1 MKAELRTV
9 KTDAELALAESYAS
23 AKPNLPGDGKV
34 VALRDAAF
42 KRFEAQGLPH
52 RRIEQWKYTDLRA
65 LLRDAKPLAG
75 PPDAAAKERAKSVGG
90 LDRRHGCAPAGVRRR
105 RVRAGTVRSGQAG
118 NRSQVRTLAQALA
131 AGDPLVAA
139 HLGKVVPA
147 DGESALA
154 LNAALMSD
162 GAVIRVAAGA
172 TVERPIHLV
181 FRRDRRQAGLDLH
194 ALAGGDRKGRPRHA
208 GRKP

>member
-23 AKPNLPGDGKV
+23 AKPKLPGDGKV

-75 PPDAAAKERAKSVGG
+75 PPDAAAKERAKSVG
-90 LDRRHGCAPAGVRRR
+90 A
-105 RVRAGTVRSGQAG
+105 
-118 NRSQVRTLAQALA
+118 
-131 AGDPLVAA
+131 
-139 HLGKVVPA
+139 
-147 DGESALA
+147 
-154 LNAALMSD
+154 
-162 GAVIRVAAGA
+162 
-172 TVERPIHLV
+172 
-181 FRRDRRQAGLDLH
+181 
-194 ALAGGDRKGRPRHA
+194 
-208 GRKP
+208 